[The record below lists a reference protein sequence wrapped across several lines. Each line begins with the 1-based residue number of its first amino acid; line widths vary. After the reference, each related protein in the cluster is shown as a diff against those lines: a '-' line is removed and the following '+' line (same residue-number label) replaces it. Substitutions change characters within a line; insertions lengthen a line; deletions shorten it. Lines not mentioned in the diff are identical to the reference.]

1 MKRVFLIVCVGM
13 MSLVASAQLTWNVK
27 AGLGTAWC
35 TTDEYGISNKTHVV
49 GKLGVGLEKPF
60 TQNFSVMPSLE
71 LALKGTKW
79 KIVDSY
85 ETFEQQVNLT
95 YLQIPIL
102 GAYRFNLSDSW
113 NIVAKAGPY
122 FAYALSGKVKED
134 SDEFDLFDKTDMEGD
149 TANRFDAGIILGAD
163 FEYHRF
169 VAGVEFEYG
178 LTNIVDYGVDSGTV
192 NIKNVAGYITVGYKF

>member
-13 MSLVASAQLTWNVK
+13 MSLVASAQVTWNVK

-35 TTDEYGISNKTHVV
+35 TNDENGISKKTHVV

-79 KIVDSY
+79 KIDDYV
-85 ETFEQQVNLT
+85 ETITEKVNLT
-95 YLQIPIL
+95 YLQIPVL
-102 GAYRFNLSDSW
+102 GAYRFNLNDSW

-122 FAYALSGKVKED
+122 FAYALSGKVKEG
-134 SDEFDLFDKTDMEGD
+134 SDELDLFDDAD
-149 TANRFDAGIILGAD
+149 ANRFDAGIILGAD

-169 VAGVEFEYG
+169 VAGIEFEYG
-178 LTNIVDYGVDSGTV
+178 FTKIVDWND
-192 NIKNVAGYITVGYKF
+192 IKNVAGYITVGYKF

>member
-13 MSLVASAQLTWNVK
+13 MSLVASAQVTWNVK

-35 TTDEYGISNKTHVV
+35 TIDDNDISDETHVV

-79 KIVDSY
+79 KFDGY
-85 ETFEQQVNLT
+85 ETFEDQVNLT

-102 GAYRFNLSDSW
+102 GAYRFNLNDSW

-122 FAYALSGKVKED
+122 FAYALSGKEKVKDD
-134 SDEFDLFDKTDMEGD
+134 SHEYDYDLFDKTDMEGN

-178 LTNIVDYGVDSGTV
+178 LTNIVDNEDL

>member
-1 MKRVFLIVCVGM
+1 MKKVFLIVCVSL
-13 MSLVASAQLTWNVK
+13 MSLVASAQVTWNVK

-35 TTDEYGISNKTHVV
+35 TVDEEGISKETHIV
-49 GKLGVGLEKPF
+49 GKLGVGLEKPI

-71 LALKGTKW
+71 IALKGTKW
-79 KIVDSY
+79 KVDDY
-85 ETFEQQVNLT
+85 VETFTQKVNLT

-102 GAYRFNLSDSW
+102 GAYRFNLNDSW

-122 FAYALSGKVKED
+122 FAYALSGKIKED
-134 SDEFDLFDKTDMEGD
+134 SDEYDIFDEADMEGD

-169 VAGVEFEYG
+169 VAGIEFEYG
-178 LTNIVDYGVDSGTV
+178 LTNIVEREDFST
-192 NIKNVAGYITVGYKF
+192 KNVAGYITVGYKF

>member
-35 TTDEYGISNKTHVV
+35 PTDEDGISKKTHVV

-79 KIVDSY
+79 KLVDLD

-102 GAYRFNLSDSW
+102 GAYRFNLNDSW

-122 FAYALSGKVKED
+122 FAYALSGNVKED
-134 SDEFDLFDKTDMEGD
+134 SDEYDIFDKTEMEGD

-169 VAGVEFEYG
+169 VAGVELEYG
-178 LTNIVDYGVDSGTV
+178 LTNIVDWGQVDV
-192 NIKNVAGYITVGYKF
+192 KNVAGYITVGYKF